1 MRYATI
7 AVVAVAVGFCVGS
20 LRSNEEQVVP
30 GSDPDH
36 PLEVLYVR
44 ELMVVDNQ
52 GLPRI
57 KLRQNELSTSVTL
70 ITPKTLDTGVAL
82 EAMPG
87 GSNFVWVHG
96 PGGRAKGAILSEEHL
111 PYARVLGVVQKYT
124 PPSPMK

>member
-7 AVVAVAVGFCVGS
+7 AVVAVAVGFGVGS

-57 KLRQNELSTSVTL
+57 KLRQNEASSSICIIGPRSIDNAINL
-70 ITPKTLDTGVAL
+70 A
-82 EAMPG
+82 AMG
-87 GSNFVWVHG
+87 DGRNNVWVNSEDG
-96 PGGRAKGAILSEEHL
+96 KAKGGILCEPAR
-111 PYARVLGVVQKYT
+111 PYARVLGVIEAYQ
-124 PPSPMK
+124 PPINMP

>member
-57 KLRQNELSTSVTL
+57 KLRQTDKASVVAVIGPHNIEEELTLSV
-70 ITPKTLDTGVAL
+70 LDSFGSHVSLRDRDGQPRGGLHFA
-82 EAMPG
+82 PG
-87 GSNFVWVHG
+87 QEYTHF
-96 PGGRAKGAILSEEHL
+96 
-111 PYARVLGVVQKYT
+111 LGTVV
-124 PPSPMK
+124 PRP